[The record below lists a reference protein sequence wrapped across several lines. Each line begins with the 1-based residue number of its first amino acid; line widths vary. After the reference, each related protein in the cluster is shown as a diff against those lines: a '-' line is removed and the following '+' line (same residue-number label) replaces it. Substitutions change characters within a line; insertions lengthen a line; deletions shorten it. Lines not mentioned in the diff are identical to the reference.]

1 MARAAK
7 KKKVEDRL
15 TQLTRAASAFKG
27 FRPASEVLT
36 VVKAVPTCF
45 IQVDHA
51 TRVDGWPIERFTM
64 GHGPSNHGKTLFAAG
79 LLKSFLASDNYAL
92 HLDAERTSPITW
104 FEKLL
109 GHDLAH
115 HPGFFA
121 QRPDTY
127 EGVIAD
133 VRNFLNTL
141 IAQKEKG
148 NLAPDTTAII
158 VVDSLRKLVPKDV
171 LKEILAAEKDGTF
184 AAKGGDITSGRDR
197 KAQIQAKMNAG
208 WMDEI
213 VPMLEKAGAGM
224 FAIGREMQDPDA
236 NQWAKKF
243 GNDYKVGGG
252 GAIFY
257 DSSLVVRIERAGWV
271 QYQKGK
277 DDEKK
282 VVYGERH
289 RVTIKKTK
297 VAGKDDKVAVGYFHS
312 SNGVLTPE
320 GFDHA
325 RDVLELGVRLEVIDK
340 SGAWYAFEGERIAAG
355 EHNAVV
361 ALTDNPELQA
371 RIALETRRAFK
382 TQAPME
388 HDEVTGGV
396 E

>member
-1 MARAAK
+1 MARRAK
-7 KKKVEDRL
+7 KENETRL

-36 VVKAVPTCF
+36 AVKAVPTCF

-79 LLKSFLASDNYAL
+79 LLKSFLALDNYAL

-104 FEKLL
+104 FEKLM
-109 GHDLAH
+109 GPLAH

-148 NLAPDTTAII
+148 NIPSDTSAII

-171 LKEILAAEKDGTF
+171 MKDILQAEKDGTF
-184 AAKGGDITSGRDR
+184 AADQKDITGGRDR
-197 KAQIQAKMNAG
+197 KAQIQAKMNAA
-208 WMDEI
+208 WMDEV

-236 NQWAKKF
+236 DQWAKKF
-243 GNDYKVGGG
+243 GTDYKVGGG

-257 DSSLVVRIERAGWV
+257 DSSLVVRVERAGWV
-271 QYQKGK
+271 QYGK
-277 DDEKK
+277 EGERKT
-282 VVYGERH
+282 VYGERH

-312 SNGVLTPE
+312 SNGTLVPE

-325 RDVLELGVRLEVIDK
+325 RDVLELGERLETIDK
-340 SGAWYAFEGERIAAG
+340 SGSRYSFEGERIAAG
-355 EHNAVV
+355 QHNAVV
-361 ALTDNPELQA
+361 ALTDNPELLA
-371 RIALETRRAFK
+371 RIAHETRQKFK
-382 TQAPME
+382 SVAPME
-388 HDEVTGGV
+388 HNEETGEVD
-396 E
+396 